1 MELMR
6 DTRALS
12 SLSVDQA
19 LQVEGAASFGAP
31 MSVVHGDLTVHGRII
46 GGHLSA
52 APPAVA
58 APVFYDDTGRIALP
72 RATNRVTGYLSADDF
87 REFAA
92 KQTSLGFSGADKFL
106 RGDLTWATPPT
117 PGLAAIPRVVTVGV
131 DAPSIQACIDMCVN
145 PSAAAP
151 WCVRIPP
158 GSGAGIG
165 VQNLRLRGCVALEG
179 MGLSVIS
186 GEHEFERS
194 ATAANNKFECSNL
207 QFDNA
212 QFRFTGTSD
221 VTTAVKFTH
230 CSVSNSGGGMRV
242 IFVVPNAVSVY
253 MDYCTLSILPPLG
266 GGTMFELLGGP
277 FSVGCGVYLTAC
289 RSSDSALFMRLH
301 VPDSR
306 AVLDG
311 CSVSCTEAIAQVEPD
326 CELTASN
333 CTLQTSVTGTC
344 VTVMGATAKF
354 KTFNCTLDAPDLPS
368 AFVVNGTGTFVTTGT
383 EVGSVL
389 SNTNNTYPRNTR
401 LGEQVR
407 LQLMATTLAVIPYV

>member
-1 MELMR
+1 MELMH
-6 DTRALS
+6 DTSAA
-12 SLSVDQA
+12 SLSVDQS
-19 LQVEGAASFGAP
+19 LRVGGAASFGGQMTA
-31 MSVVHGDLTVHGRII
+31 VHGDLTVHGSII
-46 GGHLSA
+46 GGHLSS

-58 APVFYDDTGRIALP
+58 APVFYDSAGRIALP
-72 RATNRVTGYLSADDF
+72 RATSSETGYLSADDF

-92 KQTSLGFSGADKFL
+92 KQPSLGVSGADKFL
-106 RGDLTWATPPT
+106 RGDLAWDTPPT
-117 PGLAAIPRVVTVGV
+117 PGQTAIPRVVTVGI
-131 DAPSIQACIDMCVN
+131 DAPTVQACIDMCVN
-145 PSAAAP
+145 PSAANP

-165 VQNLRLRGCVALEG
+165 VQNLTLRGCVALDG

-186 GEHEFERS
+186 GEHEFQRS
-194 ATAANNKFECSNL
+194 AIAANNKFECSNL

-230 CSVSNSGGGMRV
+230 CSVSNSGGPMRV
-242 IFVVPNAVSVY
+242 IFVVPNAASVY
-253 MDYCTLSILPPLG
+253 MDYCTLSILPPI

-289 RSSDSALFMRLH
+289 RSSDSTLFMKLQ

-311 CSVSCTEAIAQVEPD
+311 CIVSCTDAIAQVQPD

-333 CTLQTSVTGTC
+333 CTLQTSVVGTC

-354 KTFNCTLDAPDLPS
+354 KTFNCTLDAPDVPG

-383 EVGSVL
+383 EAGSVL
-389 SNTNNTYPRNTR
+389 SNTNNTYPRNTK
-401 LGEQVR
+401 LGDQVR
-407 LQLMATTLAVIPYV
+407 LQLMATALSVIPYVP